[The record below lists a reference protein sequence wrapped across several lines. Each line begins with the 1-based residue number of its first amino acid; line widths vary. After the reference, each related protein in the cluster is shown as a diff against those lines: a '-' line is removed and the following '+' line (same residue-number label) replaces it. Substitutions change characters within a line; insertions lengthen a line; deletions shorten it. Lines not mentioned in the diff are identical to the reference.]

1 MSATQKLL
9 LISISTLALISC
21 SNFTSP
27 PTTKL
32 AATTCLPKQ
41 VVLPS
46 TKTPIDQGHI
56 FCGEVKSGIAKG
68 FHSAANATFV
78 STILA
83 ETTITMTKITT
94 TTTTKTSPPPT
105 SLPPTPLPPPL
116 IFNLNNT
123 QIYKLFNFIIHDGS
137 NSAVKSNST
146 MFPNS
151 CTASQVLMS
160 IDYAYNHKYDQKN
173 PIPTSYNCDA
183 DANSRC
189 GPSSP
194 IPVDKKYCLVFNKP
208 IPLQTFFDGKTI
220 TTAYPIF

>member
-1 MSATQKLL
+1 MSTTQKSL

-68 FHSAANATFV
+68 FHSAANATSV

-83 ETTITMTKITT
+83 ETTITMTNITT
-94 TTTTKTSPPPT
+94 TTTTKTSPPPI
-105 SLPPTPLPPPL
+105 SLPSTPLPPPL

-123 QIYKLFNFIIHDGS
+123 QIYKLFSFIIHDGS

-151 CTASQVLMS
+151 CTASQVLTS
-160 IDYAYNHKYDQKN
+160 IDYAYNHKYDAAN
-173 PIPTSYNCDA
+173 PMPASYNCDTNA
-183 DANSRC
+183 VNRC

-194 IPVDKKYCLVFNKP
+194 NSVDIRYCQVFNRP